1 MLYSSSIFIEVKFAC
16 AENNIIAIN
25 CKILMGVI
33 INLISFDPLTIFTIP
48 IIRRA
53 SMVKCRKWILKS
65 HFSGL
70 PKREDLEI
78 VEEELPP
85 LKDGGEPN

>member
-1 MLYSSSIFIEVKFAC
+1 MH
-16 AENNIIAIN
+16 
-25 CKILMGVI
+25 VI
-33 INLISFDPLTIFTIP
+33 IIFHSTPDDLYHTNNTFQI
-48 IIRRA
+48 A

-85 LKDGGEPN
+85 LKDGGEPNL

>member
-1 MLYSSSIFIEVKFAC
+1 MRGKYYCDQLIEGCGHFSLPPDDLYHT
-16 AENNIIAIN
+16 NN
-25 CKILMGVI
+25 
-33 INLISFDPLTIFTIP
+33 TIT
-48 IIRRA
+48 
-53 SMVKCRKWILKS
+53 SMVKFRKWILKS

-85 LKDGGEPN
+85 LKDGGEPNL